1 MVKNLYTMKFFGN
14 GLGFTGFKNDE
25 QEKRELQYVNCCGGG
40 ALPFFP
46 NNNQYSAMN
55 LSAVYRAVELISN
68 SIATLPIKIL
78 INDES
83 GKNEANKHPLNYVF
97 SDRNTDNIIS
107 KFTLFK
113 LIVQSVLLRGNGF
126 AHIERVVD
134 RIKTLRYLEPND
146 VVINYD
152 KIKNTLYYDVP
163 ILKMKVQPKDML
175 HFVMFSYDGIKGLS
189 VLQNAQRSLTIA
201 HSSENAAKDF
211 FSNGMMINGI
221 LKVQGP
227 VSQKQRE
234 DLRAAWNETYT
245 ANGSGLAILQGNMD
259 YQTIQLSAKDSQMLE
274 SRQFSVND
282 IARFFGISPILL
294 GDLSAKTNLNTLE
307 ALQNDFLVHT
317 LQPYITMIE
326 NELNRKLLS
335 QSEDNLS
342 ITLET
347 NEILRIDKAAQSNYY
362 STLINSGVL
371 SINEVRKEIGY
382 NGIGEDGDKHIIP
395 FTKIDDNTIGG
406 NKDNEVKQDNE

>member
-1 MVKNLYTMKFFGN
+1 MKFFGN
-14 GLGFTGFKNDE
+14 GLGFTGSQKE
-25 QEKRELQYVNCCGGG
+25 EKRELSYVSCNCSG

-46 NNNQYSAMN
+46 MTNGNSAMN
-55 LSAVYRAVELISN
+55 LSAVYRAVEIISN
-68 SIATLPIKIL
+68 SIATLPVKIL

-83 GKNEANKHPLNYVF
+83 GKNEADKHPLNYVF
-97 SDRNTDNIIS
+97 SDRNTNNIIS

-113 LIVQSVLLRGNGF
+113 LLVQSVLLRGNGF
-126 AHIERVVD
+126 ALIERSGGMV
-134 RIKTLRYLEPND
+134 KSLRYLEPND
-146 VVINYD
+146 VNIVYD

-163 ILKMKVQPKDML
+163 IIKRHVDPKDMIHL
-175 HFVMFSYDGIKGLS
+175 VMFSYDGIKGLS
-189 VLQNAQRSLTIA
+189 VLQNAARSIGIA
-201 HSSENAAKDF
+201 QASENAAKSF
-211 FSNGMMINGI
+211 FDNGMMINGI

-227 VSQKQRE
+227 VNQKQRE

-245 ANGSGLAILQGNMD
+245 SNGSGIAILQGNMD

-274 SRQFSVND
+274 SRQFSVTD
-282 IARFFGISPILL
+282 IARFFGISPVLL
-294 GDLSAKTNLNTLE
+294 GDLSAKTNLNTFE

-317 LQPYITMIE
+317 LQPYVVMIE
-326 NELNRKLLS
+326 NEMNRKLLS
-335 QSEDNLS
+335 PTEDNLS

-382 NGIGEDGDKHIIP
+382 NGIGEEGDKHIIP
-395 FTKIDDNTIGG
+395 YSDINQNTID
-406 NKDNEVKQDNE
+406 NKDNKNKEDINDEKD

>member
-1 MVKNLYTMKFFGN
+1 MKFFGN
-14 GLGFTGFKNDE
+14 GLGFTGSQKE
-25 QEKRELQYVNCCGGG
+25 QEKRELQYVNCCGNG

-46 NNNQYSAMN
+46 YNNQYSAMN

-78 INDES
+78 ITDES
-83 GKNEANKHPLNYVF
+83 GKNEADKHPLNYVF

-113 LIVQSVLLRGNGF
+113 LLVQSVLLRGNGF
-126 AHIERVVD
+126 AFIERQGD

-146 VVINYD
+146 VIINYD

-163 ILKMKVQPKDML
+163 ILKKHIDPKDML
-175 HFVMFSYDGIKGLS
+175 HFVMFSYDGVKGLS
-189 VLQNAQRSLTIA
+189 VLQNAARSLTIA
-201 HSSENAAKDF
+201 HSAENASKQF
-211 FSNGMMINGI
+211 FENGGNLNGI
-221 LKVQGP
+221 LTVNAP

-234 DLRAAWNETYT
+234 DIRAAWNETYT
-245 ANGSGLAILQGNMD
+245 ANGSGLAILQGNMQ
-259 YQTIQLSAKDSQMLE
+259 YQPIQISAKDSQMLE
-274 SRQFSVND
+274 SRQFSVTD
-282 IARFFGISPILL
+282 IARFFGISPVLL
-294 GDLSAKTNLNTLE
+294 GDLSTKTNLNTFE

-317 LQPYITMIE
+317 LQPYIVMME
-326 NELNRKLLS
+326 NELNRKLLK
-335 QSEDNLS
+335 QTEENLS

-382 NGIGEDGDKHIIP
+382 NGIGDEGDKHIIP
-395 FTKIDDNTIGG
+395 YSNINQNTLGG
-406 NKDNEVKQDNE
+406 EDNKDENDINNEKD